1 MNRRNFLQCLGAF
14 AAAAFVPACCTERI
28 IRAPTW
34 AKEVIVYRTAVPLVA
49 GSYTFSAYAGD
60 LGIYIGGFKAIGGE
74 LLFEIP
80 VANHPMENPRIKL
93 GGISVPIQTVDTYV
107 DFTNAKTRDNL
118 LRGSAVTKT

>member
-14 AAAAFVPACCTERI
+14 AAAAFLPACSERI
-28 IRAPTW
+28 IRAPVW
-34 AKEVIVYRTAVPLVA
+34 AKEVIVYRTAVPLTA

-74 LLFEIP
+74 RLFEIP

-93 GGISVPIQTVDTYV
+93 GGISVKASI
-107 DFTNAKTRDNL
+107 DFTDVKTRNTL